1 MMSQGQ
7 QINLDLLKKLSMVIG
22 CDGLKFTFKTEF
34 LYLVYL
40 IIPFVISIVLLRLGK
55 SVIVSWKESI
65 TMVSILYIP
74 ILIIS
79 LIVIFTTYGTIDDEG
94 INIYYVGFFKKTI
107 SFDTIEKIEETEK
120 GFNFFA
126 LANSKL
132 KITSKGKNYIFS
144 IKEKDIFLEKV
155 GDYKSDVIKE

>member
-1 MMSQGQ
+1 M
-7 QINLDLLKKLSMVIG
+7 
-22 CDGLKFTFKTEF
+22 
-34 LYLVYL
+34 LV
-40 IIPFVISIVLLRLGK
+40 
-55 SVIVSWKESI
+55 
-65 TMVSILYIP
+65 
-74 ILIIS
+74 
-79 LIVIFTTYGTIDDEG
+79 
-94 INIYYVGFFKKTI
+94 FFKKTI